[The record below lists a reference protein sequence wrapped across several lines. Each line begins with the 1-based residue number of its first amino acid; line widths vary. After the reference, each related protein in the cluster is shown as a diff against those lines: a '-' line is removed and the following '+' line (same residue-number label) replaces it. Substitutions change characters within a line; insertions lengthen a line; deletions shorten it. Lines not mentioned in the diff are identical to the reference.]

1 MILADENIH
10 GFIIKTLRETGFE
23 VISVTQ
29 TAKGIKDENV
39 IQLALQHGYLLL
51 TEDKDFGEWVFAHH
65 VKDLSVLFLRYS
77 FHEYKEI
84 AITLTISAFLKVI
97 GLLLFTFL
105 LLAHPKVKE
114 FLNYDKIEDSFK

>member
-10 GFIIKTLRETGFE
+10 GFIIKTLREAGFE
-23 VISVTQ
+23 VISVAQ

-65 VKDLSVLFLRYS
+65 IKDLSVLFLRYS

-84 AITLTISAFLKVI
+84 AHTLVHLLKTQTLERPFFATITTK
-97 GLLLFTFL
+97 
-105 LLAHPKVKE
+105 
-114 FLNYDKIEDSFK
+114 KIRIRQL